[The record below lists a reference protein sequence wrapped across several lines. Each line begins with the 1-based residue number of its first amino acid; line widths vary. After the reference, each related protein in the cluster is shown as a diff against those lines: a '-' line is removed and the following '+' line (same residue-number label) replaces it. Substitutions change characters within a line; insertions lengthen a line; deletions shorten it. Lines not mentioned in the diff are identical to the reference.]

1 MVNSK
6 KVRAALPVPKKK
18 SEEKS
23 PEKLPVEEL
32 QGSSHGKGKGKAVVG
47 YSTHLCPSI
56 IFVARVR
63 LRVQVRRQK
72 SR

>member
-23 PEKLPVEEL
+23 PEKLPVEEEL
-32 QGSSHGKGKGKAVVG
+32 QGSSHGKGKGKTVVSDWA
-47 YSTHLCPSI
+47 YFSRFKC
-56 IFVARVR
+56 FVARS
-63 LRVQVRRQK
+63 RVLMWRRK
-72 SR
+72 SL